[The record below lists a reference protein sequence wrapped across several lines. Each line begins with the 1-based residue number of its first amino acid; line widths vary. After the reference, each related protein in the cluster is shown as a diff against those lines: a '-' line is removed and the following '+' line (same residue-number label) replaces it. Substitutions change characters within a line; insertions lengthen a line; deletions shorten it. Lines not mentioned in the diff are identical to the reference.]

1 LFQTPADAVRQA
13 VENDVHII
21 GISSQAAAHRTLIP
35 EVMVELERQGA
46 SDIIVVLGGVI
57 PPQDHAEMYK
67 LGVSAIY
74 GPGAHIPAA
83 AQDIVELLGQRQR

>member
-35 EVMVELERQGA
+35 EVMAELARQGG

-67 LGVSAIY
+67 LGVAAIC

-83 AQDIVELLGQRQR
+83 AQDIVDLLGQRQR